1 MNGSNIDATD
11 AVVKLLEKMSYEA
24 RMPLNAIIGFS
35 QILLDEDID
44 QKHKESVEII
54 QQSGEHLTALIKD
67 ISDFAKLKQGMLSV
81 TKEPV
86 NLEKILATLAS
97 SFRQDAISKG
107 VDFKLIQYGELPSK
121 ILTDRSLLK
130 RSLKNLVSNALKFTE
145 QGHVYIK
152 VSLCDYHGK
161 SGINFRVIDT
171 GCGMPQSEQANLF
184 DDHTESKEPAYNGCG
199 NTGLGLP
206 ITYEIIKLLD
216 GELSVESEVGKGSV
230 FSVLVPLG
238 VDIENQKTFLTYAE
252 ETTEESSDEIP
263 ETDGPIFFDDKVLVA
278 EDNFTNQV
286 LVRTLLEKFGL
297 TVIMAENGKE
307 AVELAKDDNFDLCF
321 MDIQMPIMN
330 GYDAIRH
337 IRQNDSTIPII
348 ALTAYAVPGD
358 KEKCLEAGCNDYM
371 TKPIDFK
378 ILQTMLGKYLK
389 PVNCV

>member
-54 QQSGEHLTALIKD
+54 RQSGEHLTALIKD

-97 SFRQDAISKG
+97 SFRQDAMGKG

-121 ILTDRSLLK
+121 ILTERSLLK

-152 VSLCDYHGK
+152 VSLCDYYGK
-161 SGINFRVIDT
+161 SGINFRVEDT

-238 VDIENQKTFLTYAE
+238 VDIENQQTFLTYAE
-252 ETTEESSDEIP
+252 QTTEESSDEIP

-286 LVRTLLEKFGL
+286 LIRTLLEKFGL

-337 IRQNDSTIPII
+337 IRQNDSKIPII

-378 ILQTMLGKYLK
+378 ILRTMLGKYLK